1 MLIKT
6 ALRSICFSLSMM
18 LFIPILHAT
27 PMVKKDTVMVEA
39 LFSKTKPQCA
49 GIYVVDVPESFNNGT
64 HKATYDDFDIE
75 SQFIYP
81 PAFKQRIALREE
93 ALRNQKTSQKNAPAL
108 KEVIQL
114 SGNQGVIFDK
124 NKSGSQDSYRTL
136 EAHEYLN
143 HIAFIITINIRDL
156 SAARYED
163 ERKSYLDAGFT
174 EMELNDKPT
183 KLAAMRSLISRLS
196 GRLDHEIPA
205 DKGWCIP
212 NGFITDDG
220 REHKVV
226 VGLSYENDDLLFG
239 INTNNAMIADGDT
252 LFGRSDAIN
261 DALKASSMKTLKK
274 YSSMVNN
281 IPFEA
286 WLFDGTQNY
295 EQKALQVY
303 DFTLYANEAV
313 ATAWKPLIKLGLN
326 SKYKQ
331 TRYSET
337 QMVEIWDRI
346 VGSLRYKP
354 NSF

>member
-1 MLIKT
+1 MLMKT
-6 ALRSICFSLSMM
+6 SLRSICFSLGLV
-18 LFIPILHAT
+18 LFTPTLYANPI
-27 PMVKKDTVMVEA
+27 VKKDAVMVEP

-64 HKATYDDFDIE
+64 LKATYDDFDIE

-114 SGNQGVIFDK
+114 PDNQGVIFDK

-136 EAHEYLN
+136 EAHVYLN

-156 SAARYED
+156 SAARYAD
-163 ERKSYLDAGFT
+163 ERKSYLEAGFT

-196 GRLDHEIPA
+196 GRLDHDIPA

-212 NGFITDDG
+212 NGFIADDG
-220 REHKVV
+220 GQHKIVT
-226 VGLSYENDDLLFG
+226 GFSYKTVDFQFDVNTYNTFTANGDSLFKRSAAMNDEIKNFH
-239 INTNNAMIADGDT
+239 
-252 LFGRSDAIN
+252 
-261 DALKASSMKTLKK
+261 LKILKK
-274 YSSMVNN
+274 EALEVNG
-281 IPFEA
+281 IPTEA
-286 WLFDGTQNY
+286 LFFKGIQEYD
-295 EQKALQVY
+295 KKSLQVY
-303 DFTLYANEAV
+303 DFFLIGNEKIASK
-313 ATAWKPLIKLGLN
+313 TKPIVKLEIDSQYL
-326 SKYKQ
+326 Q
-331 TRYSET
+331 TRYSEA

-346 VGSLRYKP
+346 VDSLRYKP

>member
-1 MLIKT
+1 MLMKT
-6 ALRSICFSLSMM
+6 ALRAISFSLGVVF
-18 LFIPILHAT
+18 FIPTLYANPI
-27 PMVKKDTVMVEA
+27 VKKDAVMVEP

-64 HKATYDDFDIE
+64 HKAKYDDFDIE

-114 SGNQGVIFDK
+114 PDNQGVIFDK
-124 NKSGSQDSYRTL
+124 NQSGTDDSYRTL
-136 EAHEYLN
+136 EAHVYIN
-143 HIAFIITINIRDL
+143 HIAFIITIDILDL
-156 SAARYED
+156 SAPKYAKDRDDYL
-163 ERKSYLDAGFT
+163 SYGFA
-174 EMELNDKPT
+174 EFKLNDKPS
-183 KLAAMRSLISRLS
+183 KLASMRSLISRLS
-196 GRLDHEIPA
+196 GRLDHDIPT

-212 NGFITDDG
+212 NGFIADDG
-220 REHKVV
+220 GQHKIE
-226 VGLSYENDDLLFG
+226 VGFSYENDDLLFG
-239 INTNNAMIADGDT
+239 INANNTMIDNSDT

-274 YSSMVNN
+274 YASMVNG

-295 EQKALQVY
+295 EQKTRQVY
-303 DFTLYANEAV
+303 DFILYANESV
-313 ATAWKPLIKLGLN
+313 ASTSKLLATIGLN
-326 SKYKQ
+326 SKRKQ
-331 TRYSET
+331 TRYSEA

-346 VGSLRYKP
+346 IGSLRYKP
-354 NSF
+354 NAF

>member
-6 ALRSICFSLSMM
+6 ALRAISFSLGVVF
-18 LFIPILHAT
+18 FIPTLYANPI
-27 PMVKKDTVMVEA
+27 VKKDAVMVEP

-114 SGNQGVIFDK
+114 PDNQGVIFDK
-124 NKSGSQDSYRTL
+124 NQSGTDDSYRTL
-136 EAHEYLN
+136 EAHVYIN
-143 HIAFIITINIRDL
+143 HIAFIITIDILDL
-156 SAARYED
+156 SAPKYAKDRDDYL
-163 ERKSYLDAGFT
+163 SYGFA
-174 EMELNDKPT
+174 EFKLNDKPS

-196 GRLDHEIPA
+196 GRLDHDIPT

-212 NGFITDDG
+212 NGFIADDG

-252 LFGRSDAIN
+252 FFGRSDAID

-274 YSSMVNN
+274 YASMANG

-295 EQKALQVY
+295 EQKTLKVY

-313 ATAWKPLIKLGLN
+313 ATVWKPLIKLGLN

-331 TRYSET
+331 TRYSEA

-346 VGSLRYKP
+346 IGSLRYKP
-354 NSF
+354 NAF